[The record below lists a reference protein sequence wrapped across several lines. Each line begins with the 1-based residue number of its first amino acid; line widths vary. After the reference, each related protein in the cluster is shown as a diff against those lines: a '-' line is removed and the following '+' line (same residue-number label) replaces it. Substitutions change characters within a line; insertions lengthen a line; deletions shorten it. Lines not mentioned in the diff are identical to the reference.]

1 MGLRSW
7 IARRFAFDDRS
18 PWSGFWFNP
27 LGMRTASGMR
37 VSPDTALQLSTV
49 YACVRIIAQSFACLP
64 FCLYENLPD
73 GGKKPVTDHPV
84 YKLLARRPNPFQNAF
99 EWREMMAG
107 HLALRGNAYNQI
119 VANGQGVIQQLIPLH
134 PDRVQILLQENG
146 DYSYRYTDQFGKV
159 FDFAR
164 GQIWHLRGLS
174 LDGIVG
180 LGPITLARESMGGA
194 LAAQNFSAR
203 FFANDATPTGGWLEY
218 PGTFKDKEARKA
230 FQESLQEAQ
239 SGINRG
245 KIALF
250 EYGMKYHQLSVTPD
264 DAQFLETR
272 KFQVNDIARWF
283 GVPPHKVGDL
293 SAATNNNIEQQ
304 ALEFVQ
310 DCLGPMAERCEA
322 SIEAELLFEEEV
334 DVLEAS
340 FQFRQLLR
348 GDSIARSTY
357 YNMGIT
363 GGWLTRNEA
372 RRFENL
378 NPLPGL
384 DEPLRPLNMVEE
396 GQQPAALP
404 APSDTPSPTPAP
416 APSSAP
422 APAKKRKTKRK
433 ARLAAVLSANAARI
447 GRRLVKSGPTEGDAA
462 MIAEG
467 LAITPEAA
475 AQWCSTFSSD
485 MPVADVVSSL
495 AALAS
500 NFNEE

>member
-1 MGLRSW
+1 MMFLSRIRAAS
-7 IARRFAFDDRS
+7 DDRS

-27 LGMRTASGMR
+27 VGARTASGMR

-49 YACVRIIAQSFACLP
+49 FACVRIIAQSFACLP
-64 FCLYENLPD
+64 FYLYANLED
-73 GGKKPVTDHPV
+73 GGTKPVTNHPV
-84 YKLLARRPNPFQNAF
+84 YKLIAKRPNPYQNAF

-107 HLALRGNAYNQI
+107 HLSLRGNAYNQI
-119 VANGQGVIQQLIPLH
+119 VSDGKGVITQLIPLH
-134 PDRVQILLQENG
+134 PDRVKVVMLPSG
-146 DYSYRYTDQFGKV
+146 DYLYRYTDMFGKER
-159 FDFAR
+159 DFQR
-164 GQIWHLRGLS
+164 GEIWHLRGLS
-174 LDGIVG
+174 MDGIVG
-180 LGPITLARESMGGA
+180 MSPIALARESMGGA

-218 PGTFKDKEARKA
+218 PGTFKDADVRKA
-230 FQESLQEAQ
+230 FRESVQEAQ
-239 SGINRG
+239 AGINRG
-245 KIALF
+245 KIAVF

-283 GVPPHKVGDL
+283 GVPPHKIGDL

-310 DCLGPMAERCEA
+310 DCLGPMAERWEA
-322 SIEAELLFEEEV
+322 SIEAELLFDDEA
-334 DVLEAS
+334 DALEAA

-348 GDSIARSTY
+348 GDSEARSSY

-384 DEPLRPLNMVEE
+384 DEPLRPLNMAEE

-404 APSDTPSPTPAP
+404 KPSKTPAPTPAP
-416 APSSAP
+416 APSP
-422 APAKKRKTKRK
+422 APWKKRKRK

-447 GRRLVKSGPTEGDAA
+447 GRRLVKSGPAAGDAE

-467 LAITPEAA
+467 LAISPDAA
-475 AQWCSTFSSD
+475 AQWCSTFSND

-495 AALAS
+495 VALAS
-500 NFNEE
+500 NYTEE